1 MAKKKKEE
9 EQQPEEKKK
18 GGALKWIIILL
29 LLLGLAGGGA
39 FAYFKYIEPMMKKGG
54 DEGEKQEEVEK
65 KEDKD
70 KKDKKE
76 KPAISDIISLPP
88 QIVNLAD
95 PLGRRYLKVGID
107 VEVNTLEGA
116 GKLQEHMAQIK
127 DSLLLLLSSKTYKD
141 LEGIANKLVLKKE
154 IVERL
159 NQVVNDVFV
168 VNVYFTEFVI
178 Q

>member
-9 EQQPEEKKK
+9 EQPEEKKK

-29 LLLGLAGGGA
+29 LLFGLAGGGA
-39 FAYFKYIEPMMKKGG
+39 FAYFKYIEPMMKNNNNNSG
-54 DEGEKQEEVEK
+54 EVEKQEEPK
-65 KEDKD
+65 KKD
-70 KKDKKE
+70 KKDE
-76 KPAISDIISLPP
+76 EAKPAISEIVSLPP
-88 QIVNLAD
+88 QVVNLAD

-107 VEVNTLEGA
+107 VEVNTLKGA
-116 GKLQEHMAQIK
+116 AKLQEHMAQIK

-141 LEGIANKLVLKKE
+141 LEGITNKLELKKE